1 MEIRN
6 RSISRIEKAPKIPT
20 LVAEQ
25 IVDLISDGS
34 LKPGEKL
41 PSEHKMTKLFGI
53 SRISLRE
60 AMKLLEAKG
69 YIMSLDRRGK
79 FITLPD
85 ENIKSPIE
93 GLIAVDPE
101 KIWDLLSV
109 RRFLDSEAASCACS
123 RATREDLAELK
134 KVCDKAVSLGVED
147 VLYNIKEG
155 GKIYTEFF
163 DLISQFTE
171 NSVFI
176 YLRKSIN
183 TLLIDAFPY
192 SRKKLSLIEGS
203 SRAIVEQLFSIY
215 DAIEKKDTQAAK
227 QRVIAHIDYLKKSLK
242 KAIARGES

>member
-1 MEIRN
+1 MELMN
-6 RSISRIEKAPKIPT
+6 RTISRIEKTPKIPT

-25 IVDLISDGS
+25 IIDLISDGS
-34 LKPGEKL
+34 LKLGDKL
-41 PSEHKMTKLFGI
+41 PSEQKMTKLFGI

-69 YIMSLDRRGK
+69 YIQSQDRRGK

-85 ENIKSPIE
+85 ENTKSPIE
-93 GLIAVDPE
+93 GLIAIDPE
-101 KIWDLLSV
+101 KIWELLSV
-109 RRFLDSEAASCACS
+109 RRFLDSEAASCACK
-123 RATREDLAELK
+123 RVTKKDLAALR
-134 KVCDKAVSLGVED
+134 KVCDKAVNLGVDD
-147 VLYNIKEG
+147 VLHNIKEG

-163 DLISQFTE
+163 DLISQFTG

-203 SRAIVEQLFSIY
+203 SRTIVEHLFSIH
-215 DAIEKKDTQAAK
+215 DSIEDKNAEAAK
-227 QRVIAHIDYLKKSLK
+227 QRVIEHIDYLEKTLK
-242 KAIARGES
+242 KALARGES